1 MKLGNGAELERDSH
15 GVDRRQAG
23 NDSPDGLYEG
33 ALKVLEGAFRFTTT
47 ALGERF
53 AREVSIEAGPVA
65 TIGIRGTDVWGRAD
79 AQSSF
84 VALIEGNISIRRRDG
99 SELRLDQ
106 PLSVFSADMAN
117 QRGSVSQVDLE
128 DVLALAPE
136 TELDAGQG
144 VLVEDGPYAVHLMS
158 FARAD
163 RAERAR
169 QSLLGDGYAVSLAQV
184 AVKGRDWQ
192 RLSVRGFASLEDAQ
206 SFRDQALE
214 LGLAEQ
220 PWVDNNR

>member
-1 MKLGNGAELERDSH
+1 MLSLFCLGLHACH
-15 GVDRRQAG
+15 V
-23 NDSPDGLYEG
+23 
-33 ALKVLEGAFRFTTT
+33 
-47 ALGERF
+47 
-53 AREVSIEAGPVA
+53 
-65 TIGIRGTDVWGRAD
+65 
-79 AQSSF
+79 
-84 VALIEGNISIRRRDG
+84 
-99 SELRLDQ
+99 Q